1 MDSFNPQ
8 AIVQLF
14 QDTITNH
21 YFDMKGRVR
30 RQTFWYFVLAC
41 IVVQVAAAIIDGIL
55 RTVLVGAIVGLAL
68 LLPLAGMGARRLQD
82 IGRNGALVWAL
93 VIPSAITQ
101 VFSLLFW
108 LSGGPFGAVGFLS
121 FYLTIGWLISVISL
135 IALIA
140 LIYFWVQPGTVGPNE
155 YGPDPKTSPAAA

>member
-8 AIVQLF
+8 AIIALF

-41 IVVQVAAAIIDGIL
+41 IVVEIIAAIIDGIVHIGL
-55 RTVLVGAIVGLAL
+55 LGPIVSLGL
-68 LLPLAGMGARRLQD
+68 LLPMAGMGARRLQD
-82 IGRNGALVWAL
+82 TGRNGALVWAL

-101 VFSLLFW
+101 VITLVAW
-108 LSGGPFGAVGFLS
+108 TSGPMGALGFLY
-121 FYLTIGWLISVISL
+121 FFLTIGWLISVISL

-140 LIYFWVQPGTVGPNE
+140 LIYFWVQPGTAGPND
-155 YGPDPKTSPAAA
+155 YGPDPKAAPAAA